1 MSDSRSVQV
10 PPIVRPQP
18 AWRGLAIVF
27 AAALVATGCASTP
40 DVPEQSGAQVEER
53 SVGAVTKPTPK
64 DALPQKPVGQPD
76 IGSRPIAAEP
86 PGGGNLPAVL
96 RDPKSLLSK
105 RSIYFDYDSNAL
117 RDEYRPIVQ
126 AHARFL
132 LDNPRL
138 RVTLQGNTDERGSRE
153 YNLALG
159 QRRADAVRQ
168 AMSVLGVSDKQ
179 MEPVSFGEERP
190 RVPGST
196 EAAYAENRRADIVYD
211 GEDKP
216 PVGK

>member
-1 MSDSRSVQV
+1 MSDSRS
-10 PPIVRPQP
+10 PAGSPKDPSPR
-18 AWRGLAIVF
+18 AWRGLVAAC
-27 AAALVATGCASTP
+27 AAALLAAGCASTTDP
-40 DVPEQSGAQVEER
+40 SEQSGAQVEER
-53 SVGAVTKPTPK
+53 SVGAVAKPATK

-76 IGSRPIAAEP
+76 IGSKPIAAEP
-86 PGGGNLPAVL
+86 AGGGNLPAVL

-132 LDNPRL
+132 LENPRL
-138 RVTLQGNTDERGSRE
+138 RVTIQGNTDDRGSRE

-159 QRRADAVRQ
+159 QRRADSVRQ
-168 AMSVLGVSDKQ
+168 AMAVLGVTDKQ

-190 RVPGST
+190 RASGST
-196 EAAYAENRRADIVYD
+196 EADYAENRRADIVYD